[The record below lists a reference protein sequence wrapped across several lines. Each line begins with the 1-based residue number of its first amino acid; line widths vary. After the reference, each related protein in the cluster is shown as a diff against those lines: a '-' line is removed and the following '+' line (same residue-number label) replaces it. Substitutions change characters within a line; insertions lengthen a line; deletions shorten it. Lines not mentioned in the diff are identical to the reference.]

1 MSEKRPL
8 FTRPWESKYSKAKK
22 WMRIVAYAIVFV
34 LLFCLIYF
42 RVFIFGNLQ
51 EKADWTILNLY
62 FTFLNPESSFIYS
75 LLNGLL
81 MGAYLAILVNVGQM
95 NKYIRLFLVV
105 FTLVFAILGVAIGIC
120 LGIYLPLFSP
130 QNFESNT
137 VDGINFLVGN
147 IGVLMIIFFA
157 SLVAESEVAK

>member
-1 MSEKRPL
+1 
-8 FTRPWESKYSKAKK
+8 
-22 WMRIVAYAIVFV
+22 
-34 LLFCLIYF
+34 
-42 RVFIFGNLQ
+42 
-51 EKADWTILNLY
+51 
-62 FTFLNPESSFIYS
+62 
-75 LLNGLL
+75 